1 MSGHTFNPTLLRKYD
16 IRGVFGDTL
25 SLDDAVALGRTYGSI
40 IIENGGKFVC
50 LGRDGRLSSPD
61 ILVALA
67 SGFMATGIS
76 VVDIGLS
83 ATPMLYYASRM
94 LNAPGAIMITG
105 SHNPPN
111 YNGFKL
117 VLANKPFWAD
127 QIQQLGKRS
136 ASGNWFEGQGEKL
149 ELDILNAYVSRLCS
163 DYRSK
168 RELKVVWDVGNSS
181 VGPAVVEMVRR
192 LPGQHVVLN
201 ETVDGTFPAHHPD
214 PTVPENLTDLINS
227 VTGMGYDLGIAF
239 DGDGDRIG
247 AVDGKG
253 RIAWGDQ
260 LLAIYAKELLS
271 RRPGVE
277 VIGDV
282 KASQVLFD
290 EIERLGGVPVMCA
303 PGHSVIKTL
312 MAESGAPLAG
322 EMSGHVFFAD
332 GYYGYDDALY
342 AAIRLLD
349 IIAASDLTLST
360 MLSNL
365 PQMVNTPEVRIEVT
379 EEQKFS
385 IVEEVLLHAKADDL
399 SINEVDGLRVSTAD
413 GWWLI
418 RASNTEAALVVR
430 CESENK
436 TGLRRLKKMVS
447 GYLLRAGVDYILS

>member
-1 MSGHTFNPTLLRKYD
+1 MGGHTFNPTLLRKYD
-16 IRGVFGDTL
+16 IRGVVGDAL
-25 SLDDAVALGRTYGSI
+25 SAEDAVALGRTYGSI
-40 IIENGGKFVC
+40 IIESGGKFVC
-50 LGRDGRLSSPD
+50 LGRDGRLSSPE
-61 ILVALA
+61 IMMALA
-67 SGFMATGIS
+67 SGFMSTGTN

-94 LNAPGAIMITG
+94 LDAPGAIMITG

-136 ASGNWFEGQGEKL
+136 TLGDWVEGQGEKI
-149 ELDILNAYVSRLCS
+149 ELNILDAYVSRLCRDFHS
-163 DYRSK
+163 N
-168 RELKVVWDVGNSS
+168 RELKVVWDAGNSS
-181 VGPAVVEMVRR
+181 VGPAVAEMARR
-192 LPGQHVVLN
+192 LPGHHVVLN
-201 ETVDGTFPAHHPD
+201 ETVDGSFPAHHPD

-227 VTGMGYDLGIAF
+227 VTGKGYDLGIAF

-260 LLAIYAKELLS
+260 LLAIFAKELLA

-277 VIGDV
+277 IIADV

-290 EIERLGGVPVMCA
+290 EIEKLGGVPVMCA
-303 PGHSVIKTL
+303 PGHSVIKSL

-322 EMSGHVFFAD
+322 EMSGHIFFAD

-342 AAIRLLD
+342 AAIRLID
-349 IIAASDLTLST
+349 IIATSDFSLSDLLSE
-360 MLSNL
+360 L
-365 PQMVNTPEVRIEVT
+365 PQMVNTPEVRIEVS
-379 EEQKFS
+379 EKRKFA
-385 IVEEVLLHAKADDL
+385 IVEEVLAYAKADNL
-399 SINEVDGLRVSTAD
+399 SINEVDGLRVNSND
-413 GWWLI
+413 GWWLL

-430 CESENK
+430 CESGDENGLDRLIK
-436 TGLRRLKKMVS
+436 TVS
-447 GYLLRAGVDYILS
+447 KYLSRAGVVYKTS

>member
-1 MSGHTFNPTLLRKYD
+1 MN
-16 IRGVFGDTL
+16 
-25 SLDDAVALGRTYGSI
+25 
-40 IIENGGKFVC
+40 
-50 LGRDGRLSSPD
+50 
-61 ILVALA
+61 
-67 SGFMATGIS
+67 
-76 VVDIGLS
+76 
-83 ATPMLYYASRM
+83 
-94 LNAPGAIMITG
+94 
-105 SHNPPN
+105 
-111 YNGFKL
+111 
-117 VLANKPFWAD
+117 
-127 QIQQLGKRS
+127 
-136 ASGNWFEGQGEKL
+136 
-149 ELDILNAYVSRLCS
+149 ILNAYVTRLCS

-201 ETVDGTFPAHHPD
+201 EMVDGTFPAHHPD

-430 CESENK
+430 CESENE

>member
-1 MSGHTFNPTLLRKYD
+1 MSGHIFDTTLLRKYD

-61 ILVALA
+61 IMVALA
-67 SGFMATGIS
+67 SGFMSTGIS

-94 LNAPGAIMITG
+94 LDAPGAIMITG

-117 VLANKPFWAD
+117 VLANRPFWAD
-127 QIQQLGKRS
+127 QIQQLGERS
-136 ASGNWFEGQGEKL
+136 ASGDWVDGQGEKL
-149 ELDILNAYVSRLCS
+149 ELDILNAYVSRICS

-201 ETVDGTFPAHHPD
+201 EMVDGTFPAHHPD

-430 CESENK
+430 CESENE
-436 TGLRRLKKMVS
+436 TG
-447 GYLLRAGVDYILS
+447 

>member
-1 MSGHTFNPTLLRKYD
+1 MSGHTFDTTLLRKYD

-61 ILVALA
+61 IMVALA
-67 SGFMATGIS
+67 SGFMSTGIS

-94 LNAPGAIMITG
+94 LDAPGAIMITG

-117 VLANKPFWAD
+117 VLANRPFWAD
-127 QIQQLGKRS
+127 QIQQLGERS
-136 ASGNWFEGQGEKL
+136 ASGDWVDGQGEKL
-149 ELDILNAYVSRLCS
+149 ELDILNAYVSRICS

-201 ETVDGTFPAHHPD
+201 EMVDGTFPAHHPD

-277 VIGDV
+277 VIADV

-349 IIAASDLTLST
+349 IIAASDLSLST

-365 PQMVNTPEVRIEVT
+365 QQMVNTPEVRIEVT
-379 EEQKFS
+379 EERKFS
-385 IVEEVLLHAKADDL
+385 IVEEVLFHAKADDL
-399 SINEVDGLRVSTAD
+399 SINEVDGLRVNTAD

-430 CESENK
+430 CESENE

-447 GYLLRAGVDYILS
+447 GYLLRAGVVYTPS